1 MAVHPA
7 WANAIHHDSTSQY
20 ISSPLPHLGETVRVR
35 LRTPLDAPITA
46 VGIRTV
52 PDGEPFHIHMHR
64 EAEDSLSVWWVGEF
78 HVSMPQFNYRFRLTT
93 PDGTYNY
100 NQLGVY
106 RADLPDHYDF
116 RLLAGFA
123 APAWLHES
131 VFYQIF
137 PDRFYNGDP
146 SNDIP
151 PGAWTIGS
159 HTTQRR
165 EWGAPVLHYRE
176 GGNLDFY
183 GGDLPGIIAKLP
195 YLHDL
200 GVTALYLNPI
210 FAARTNHRYDITDF
224 EQIDPYLG
232 GNGALAKL
240 REALDS
246 YGMRLILDV
255 TLNHVGWFNRW
266 FTAAQADPHT
276 ETAEYFTFNEHP
288 HNYES
293 WLGHRSLPKLN
304 YRSQKLRDRAY
315 RRPDS
320 VLRRWLQPPYR
331 IDGWRLDVFNMQ
343 GRQGAQQL
351 GAEINREMR
360 VAVKAD
366 NPDAYLMG
374 EHFFDA
380 TSNLQGDQVDAV
392 MNYQGFTFPV
402 WRWLTNA
409 MHDAHIPG
417 KDLSP
422 IPAEVMVEQWA
433 HYRAAIPY
441 TIALMQYNLLDSHDT
456 VRFLNLVDGSIPKMK
471 VGAALLLTYPG
482 VPSLYYGD
490 EIGLAGERDPDN
502 RRCMPWDEQHWN
514 QGLRAHYQ
522 RLIQL
527 RRTVPALREGGFQ
540 ALHAAGDVVCY
551 QRMARDQRIVVIAWR
566 AAIPAGEIPVAAGG
580 IPDGYTL
587 RDALSGADYTVHEGR
602 IALPAQ
608 TEPGAVVLVG

>member
-1 MAVHPA
+1 MAVPPA
-7 WANAIHHDSTSQY
+7 WADAVHHDSAALYVSR
-20 ISSPLPHLGETVRVR
+20 PLPRLGETVQVS
-35 LRTPLDAPITA
+35 LRTPVDSPITA

-52 PDGEPFHIHMHR
+52 PDGEPRFVPMQR
-64 EAEDSLSVWWVGEF
+64 ERQDSLSVWWVGEF
-78 HVSMPQFNYRFRLTT
+78 QVSMPHFNYRFRLTT

-116 RLLAGFA
+116 RLLADFT
-123 APAWLHES
+123 APAWVRDA

-165 EWGAPVLHYRE
+165 AWGAPVLHYRE

-183 GGDLPGIIAKLP
+183 GGDLPGIIEKLP

-232 GNGALAKL
+232 GNAALAKL

-246 YGMRLILDV
+246 YGMKVILDV
-255 TLNHVGWFNRW
+255 TLNHVGWFHRW
-266 FTAAQADPHT
+266 FTAAQADPRA
-276 ETAEYFTFNEHP
+276 ETAEYFTFYEHP

-293 WLGHRSLPKLN
+293 WLGHPSLPKLN

-315 RRPDS
+315 RQPDS
-320 VLRRWLQPPYR
+320 VLRRWLRPPYR

-360 VAVKAD
+360 AAVKAD
-366 NPDAYLMG
+366 NPNVYLMG

-380 TSNLQGDQVDAV
+380 TPNLQGDQVDAV

-402 WRWLTNA
+402 WRWLGNM

-417 KDLSP
+417 KDLVP

-433 HYRAAIPY
+433 HHRAAIPY
-441 TIALMQYNLLDSHDT
+441 AIALMQYNLLCSHDT
-456 VRFLNLVDGSIPKMK
+456 VRFLSLVDGSIPKMK

-502 RRCMPWDEQHWN
+502 RRCMPWDENQWD

-527 RRTVPALREGGFQ
+527 RRAAPALREGGFQ
-540 ALHAAGDVVCY
+540 VLHAAGDVVCY
-551 QRMARDQRIVVIAWR
+551 QRMTNDQRVVVIAWR
-566 AAIPAGEIPVAAGG
+566 AALPQTAIPVAAGG
-580 IPDGYTL
+580 IPNGHAF
-587 RDALSGADYTVHEGR
+587 REALSGAGYTVHEGR

-608 TEPGAVVLVG
+608 TTPGAVVLVG